1 MFDPVFL
8 INCAKFPT
16 FNDTHFMLF
25 IRFSAK
31 IFPWLVS
38 AFLFSCWGEKE
49 RVVAET
55 SQPKIKLIETTLY
68 AKPAEDP
75 YGFFK
80 KKHRSYEIEIIN
92 DSTKRY
98 PVSYERAFN
107 DPVQWQLVVSNE
119 MAAYKRGDEDW
130 TVLPLISPRCATR
143 IQSFD
148 PKGELTLEKYAYY
161 WMACEPILMVQHVS
175 QLKAVEILEQTWT
188 EPFDGYDFSLDP
200 WMEAYKIV
208 SAESKKMI
216 TTKMIEIQASLN
228 PQEKENASP
237 DFTRRL
243 KLLKEST
250 H

>member
-1 MFDPVFL
+1 MPL
-8 INCAKFPT
+8 NRLLTNTLPLLA
-16 FNDTHFMLF
+16 
-25 IRFSAK
+25 
-31 IFPWLVS
+31 S

-49 RVVAET
+49 RIVAET
-55 SQPKIKLIETTLY
+55 TQPKIRLIETTLY

-80 KKHRSYEIEIIN
+80 KKHRSYEIEIVN

-98 PVSYERAFN
+98 PVSYERAFH
-107 DPVQWQLVVSNE
+107 DPVPWQLVASNE

-130 TVLPLISPRCATR
+130 TILPLISPRCATR

-161 WMACEPILMVQHVS
+161 WMECEPILMVQHVS
-175 QLKAVEILEQTWT
+175 QLKAVEILEQTWA
-188 EPFDGYDFSLDP
+188 EPFDGYDFSRDP

-216 TTKMIEIQASLN
+216 AAKMIEIQASLSA
-228 PQEKENASP
+228 PEKENASP

-243 KLLKEST
+243 KLLKESAN
-250 H
+250 